1 MVEENDLAPTPT
13 NCTDP
18 HSLRRTRFTL
28 VLRKAIF
35 PPAMVLRT
43 YTAKSTTLRGKH
55 SNKLYLPVYHIQIPW
70 PMPLIVMLLK
80 TVKKWPTTFRKH
92 RNSNRTFRHNTTMY
106 RVSHRLTSR
115 QWARFLLFLS
125 RTTVLL
131 EKPRQLKSK
140 RNWYL
145 KSNFWDPCI
154 ISYTSPTTFNAS
166 C

>member
-1 MVEENDLAPTPT
+1 MVEENHLAPTPA

-35 PPAMVLRT
+35 PPAMVLGT

-80 TVKKWPTTFRKH
+80 TVKKYNIPQAPQQQQNFPPQHYNVQSFTPSHFAAVGPIPSVPLQNDCAVGKAPAVEVQKEL
-92 RNSNRTFRHNTTMY
+92 
-106 RVSHRLTSR
+106 VS
-115 QWARFLLFLS
+115 
-125 RTTVLL
+125 
-131 EKPRQLKSK
+131 
-140 RNWYL
+140 
-145 KSNFWDPCI
+145 
-154 ISYTSPTTFNAS
+154 
-166 C
+166 